1 MPQLDGGKVGQ
12 ICRGVVWLA
21 GAGHVRFGELQQ
33 QVQRLEEAVKD
44 LKSQLG
50 RTGARLWPE
59 PLALL
64 CLDCLIKSAMQ

>member
-1 MPQLDGGKVGQ
+1 M
-12 ICRGVVWLA
+12 
-21 GAGHVRFGELQQ
+21 RFGELQQ